1 MGTKIIPPSPRVYV
15 ALSGATW
22 LPIELIASSWPL
34 LKFLKHS
41 NECTTMLYYNQP
53 TTLATLCFTPKD
65 VVHLCKQL
73 RSRTA
78 CVCSC
83 KWSII
88 TEAPPKTMLFCLF
101 TGKQQHTE
109 LPHQNDASNLP
120 RLHPGWPWSE
130 SESVCGVFLAAIL
143 GREENGRF
151 VWRKKNINFI
161 ICNKNNVLLRWG
173 RQKRN
178 REILRKAV
186 KVLAKKQSRV
196 KHFIVSSDTSRK
208 SHQPSWND

>member
-1 MGTKIIPPSPRVYV
+1 MGTKMIPPSPRVYV

-22 LPIELIASSWPL
+22 LPIGLTASSWPL

-41 NECTTMLYYNQP
+41 NECTTMLYYNKP

-130 SESVCGVFLAAIL
+130 SESVCSAFFVLKFW
-143 GREENGRF
+143 EETKMKGLPEE
-151 VWRKKNINFI
+151 KKISI
-161 ICNKNNVLLRWG
+161 
-173 RQKRN
+173 
-178 REILRKAV
+178 
-186 KVLAKKQSRV
+186 S
-196 KHFIVSSDTSRK
+196 
-208 SHQPSWND
+208 